1 MLSPSYFLILILG
14 SQRKTLEQ
22 GSTATFPK
30 KYTHRFVAG
39 FVLFF
44 INLLLSNRYGP
55 AISFC
60 LVPQGI
66 LGALCL
72 ETDRPGTLGDE
83 ANFPASPVPDGQRDS
98 EFWLSLAASARWGIS
113 LRWGYL
119 SGAAQMALLGLGDW
133 QSTSLHFPEASGLE
147 HWFLSWVSL
156 AEQSTPLS
164 CPQSLGAVPQ
174 SWCLNS
180 LAGLPHSGCRTWVLG
195 MSPGLP
201 VSSVL
206 SGQPAAP
213 TLVTKGWCYYPCR
226 ETGLAYYSPN
236 AAFCK
241 PRGPLVGCEVNLGFL
256 RRKIRLCHSNGRY
269 CSVELL
275 LKC

>member
-44 INLLLSNRYGP
+44 INLLLSNRYGS

-72 ETDRPGTLGDE
+72 ETERPGTLGDE

-98 EFWLSLAASARWGIS
+98 RVLAFVSGKCKVGNLAPVRIFTRAAR
-113 LRWGYL
+113 
-119 SGAAQMALLGLGDW
+119 MALLGLGDW

-164 CPQSLGAVPQ
+164 RLQSLGAVPQ

-180 LAGLPHSGCRTWVLG
+180 LAGLRHSGCWACLPACL
-195 MSPGLP
+195 SLQSCP
-201 VSSVL
+201 VSL
-206 SGQPAAP
+206 QHP
-213 TLVTKGWCYYPCR
+213 
-226 ETGLAYYSPN
+226 
-236 AAFCK
+236 
-241 PRGPLVGCEVNLGFL
+241 
-256 RRKIRLCHSNGRY
+256 H
-269 CSVELL
+269 LL
-275 LKC
+275 LTGDATTRVGKQGLLTTALMQHFANRGACWWAAK